1 LQKNIEMA
9 KQQNRPQQNVNM
21 ISDMGKVPPQAL
33 DLEMAVLGAMML
45 ESDSAILGLD
55 ILKPECFYSDQ
66 NRKIFEAV
74 QDLSRNHKTIDIL
87 TVKDEL
93 EKAGVLEE
101 IGGAYYLTELT
112 SKVTSGAHLE
122 YHARIVFQK
131 YVQRELIKVS
141 SELQKRIFEQ
151 SEDVDDTLEYGQN
164 QLFTLSE
171 GAMKREARSI
181 QQVMNDAIKQIE
193 EAGKK
198 PTGVSGVPSGFTSL
212 DKITSGWQNSDLV
225 IIAARPSMGKTAFIL
240 SMCRN
245 MAVEFNIPVAIF
257 SLEMSSVQLA
267 KRLLVAEAELP
278 SEKIRSGRLEQFEW
292 DHLLRKTSRLVQS
305 PLFVDET
312 PALSVFELRAKSRRL
327 VSQHGVSLIVV
338 DYLQLMTSPGD
349 GKGNREQ
356 EVSNISRSLKALAK
370 ELNVPIIAL
379 SQLNRAAELR
389 SGDKKPM
396 LADLR
401 ESGAIEQDAD
411 IVIFIHRPERFGFF
425 EKEGVSMKGVA
436 NIIIA
441 KHRNGAVT
449 DIDLKF
455 VESFAKFTDFN
466 DPSEFIRDDGGN
478 VILKSKMNDLPSD
491 PLSHSLIDDETKQNP
506 PF

>member
-1 LQKNIEMA
+1 MAGQKPKTQKTSPIITEA
-9 KQQNRPQQNVNM
+9 
-21 ISDMGKVPPQAL
+21 GKVPPQAL
-33 DLEMAVLGAMML
+33 DLEQAVIGAMML
-45 ESDSAILGLD
+45 EQDSAILGLD
-55 ILKPECFYSDQ
+55 ILKSECFYNDQ
-66 NRKIFEAV
+66 NKKIFEAI
-74 QDLSRNHKTIDIL
+74 QELSRNNKTIDIL

-93 EKAGVLEE
+93 FKEGLLEE
-101 IGGAYYLTELT
+101 VGGAYYLTELT
-112 SKVTSGAHLE
+112 SKVTSGAHVE
-122 YHARIVFQK
+122 YHARIVYQK

-141 SELQKRIFEQ
+141 SEVQKRVYEQ

-181 QQVMNDAIKQIE
+181 QLVLNDAIEQIQD
-193 EAGKK
+193 AAKK
-198 PTGVSGVPSGFTSL
+198 PQGISGVPSGFTSL

-245 MAVEFNIPVAIF
+245 IAVEFNMPVAIF

-267 KRLLVAEAELP
+267 KRLLVAESELP
-278 SEKIRSGRLEQFEW
+278 SEKIRSGRLEQYEW
-292 DHLLRKTSRLVQS
+292 DHLMRKTNRLVTS
-305 PLFVDET
+305 PMFVDET
-312 PALSVFELRAKSRRL
+312 PALSVFELRAKARRL
-327 VSQHGVSLIVV
+327 VSHNDVKLIVI
-338 DYLQLMTSPGD
+338 DYLQLMTGHGD
-349 GKGNREQ
+349 NKGGNREQ
-356 EVSNISRSLKALAK
+356 EVSSISRSLKALAK

-411 IVIFIHRPERFGFF
+411 IVIFIHRPEKFGFN
-425 EKEGVSMKGVA
+425 EREGVSLKGVA

-455 VESFAKFTDFN
+455 IENYAKFTDFN
-466 DPSEFIRDDGGN
+466 DPTDFIKEEDGS
-478 VILKSKMNDLPSD
+478 VTLKSKLNENNSD
-491 PLSHSLIDDETKQNP
+491 TSAHSLIDDETKNKKA

>member
-1 LQKNIEMA
+1 MA
-9 KQQNRPQQNVNM
+9 KQIQKSQSTTNT
-21 ISDMGKVPPQAL
+21 ITEAGKIPPQSIE
-33 DLEMAVLGAMML
+33 LEQAVLGAMML

-55 ILKPECFYSDQ
+55 ILKPECFWNDE
-66 NRKIFEAV
+66 NRKIFEAI
-74 QDLSRNHKTIDIL
+74 QELSRHNKTIDIL

-93 EKAGVLEE
+93 LKRGQIDDKLTP
-101 IGGAYYLTELT
+101 YYLTDLT

-122 YHARIVFQK
+122 YHARIVYQK
-131 YVQRELIKVS
+131 YVQRELLSVS
-141 SELQKRIFEQ
+141 TEVQKRVYEQ

-171 GAMKREARSI
+171 GAMKREARVI
-181 QQVMNDAIKQIE
+181 QLVMDDAIKQIQ
-193 EAGKK
+193 EAGNK
-198 PTGVSGVPSGFTSL
+198 PDGVSGVPSGFTSL
-212 DKITSGWQNSDLV
+212 DKITSGWQNSDLI
-225 IIAARPSMGKTAFIL
+225 IIAARPSMGKTAFML

-245 MAVEFNIPVAIF
+245 MAVEFKIPVAVF

-267 KRLLVAEAELP
+267 KRLLVAESELE
-278 SEKIRSGRLEQFEW
+278 SEKVRSGRLADYEW
-292 DHLLRKTSRLVQS
+292 KQLMHKTNKLITS
-305 PLFVDET
+305 PLYVDET
-312 PALSVFELRAKSRRL
+312 PALSIFELRAKSRRL
-327 VSQHGVSLIVV
+327 VSQYGVKLIAV
-338 DYLQLMTSPGD
+338 DYLQLMTGSSD
-349 GKGNREQ
+349 VKSNREQ

-370 ELNVPIIAL
+370 ELNIPIIAL

-411 IVIFIHRPERFGFF
+411 IVIFIHRPERFGFT
-425 EKEGVSMKGVA
+425 ERDGVSLKGVA

-455 VESFAKFTDFN
+455 IEKFAKFTDWN
-466 DPSEFIRDDGGN
+466 DPEFSQEDTGN
-478 VILKSKMNDLPSD
+478 IVLKSKMNELPSD
-491 PLSHSLIDDETKQNP
+491 SSTQSLIDDQTKDKKT